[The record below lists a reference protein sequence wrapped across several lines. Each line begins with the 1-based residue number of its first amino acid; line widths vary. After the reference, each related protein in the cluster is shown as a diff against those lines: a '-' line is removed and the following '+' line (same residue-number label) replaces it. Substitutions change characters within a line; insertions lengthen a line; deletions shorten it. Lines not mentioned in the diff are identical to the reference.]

1 MIMTIIATVIT
12 TAVVCVWAT
21 AAASVAIRN
30 QIVERQ
36 IRQIQYWQARAMK
49 AEDPEW
55 RQP

>member
-1 MIMTIIATVIT
+1 MTIIATVIT